1 MIIFILSISSK
12 ILISRQAWCFKTLSR
27 VKSATSD
34 GWAKTWQISTSFVPS
49 SPSKLQ
55 VFGDNSDRGQ
65 NYLEVSL
72 VTKIPR
78 SMYCFLRVSAW
89 SWQCSANRSWRSP
102 LEIQSAKKVF
112 TCMIFSSKMADMSWI
127 YCRISTYLLA
137 ISKSS
142 LMSSSQKLNTWII
155 IKSAFCKSMYR
166 KAMHLLQLVC
176 QDRSIF
182 EKITNLFDKW
192 NHSQALRV
200 VAVQSGAS
208 CAGDTSGRASVSNSS
223 ALPVM
228 SDTSGGSSPCA
239 SWAPRTASGA
249 RGWWSGCEGGVNRA
263 PFDVGVGDWCRGW
276 VLFNI
281 SWRTGGCWARS
292 SSHAWCACLLSWWVR
307 GIKPQH
313 LRGVVIPD
321 GHNEN
326 HSLF

>member
-1 MIIFILSISSK
+1 MQREQIVEISPRNSFCK
-12 ILISRQAWCFKTLSR
+12 ESLHLHDLF
-27 VKSATSD
+27 VKD
-34 GWAKTWQISTSFVPS
+34 GWHEMNIVQNINLSFSDLQILPYVKFSETRYMNNNKKRV
-49 SPSKLQ
+49 LQ
-55 VFGDNSDRGQ
+55 VYVQ
-65 NYLEVSL
+65 
-72 VTKIPR
+72 
-78 SMYCFLRVSAW
+78 
-89 SWQCSANRSWRSP
+89 
-102 LEIQSAKKVF
+102 
-112 TCMIFSSKMADMSWI
+112 
-127 YCRISTYLLA
+127 
-137 ISKSS
+137 
-142 LMSSSQKLNTWII
+142 
-155 IKSAFCKSMYR
+155 

-192 NHSQALRV
+192 NHLQALRV